1 MTINHCLFGIYAI
14 IYSSSHFIN
23 IPYVKPE
30 NKTLQLE
37 IGNLL
42 ESFSGQHKPLNPG
55 GVYGDAKSNNLD
67 WEAWDDDSNSVK
79 EEE

>member
-1 MTINHCLFGIYAI
+1 MNKK
-14 IYSSSHFIN
+14 SRRV
-23 IPYVKPE
+23 YVKPE

-42 ESFSGQHKPLNPG
+42 EAFSGQHKPLNPG
-55 GVYGDAKSNNLD
+55 GVYGD
-67 WEAWDDDSNSVK
+67 SNSVK

>member
-1 MTINHCLFGIYAI
+1 MNKK
-14 IYSSSHFIN
+14 SRRV
-23 IPYVKPE
+23 YVKPE

-42 ESFSGQHKPLNPG
+42 EAFNPG

>member
-1 MTINHCLFGIYAI
+1 MKMNKKSRRL
-14 IYSSSHFIN
+14 
-23 IPYVKPE
+23 YVKPE

-42 ESFSGQHKPLNPG
+42 EAFSGQHKPLNPG